1 MPADEDTKRA
11 YVNELIEEIKA
22 MVTED
27 IKDDSSLDVDSIFI
41 GGGTPSILSGED
53 IKRILYTVDL
63 QFNILPGAE
72 ISIEANPGTIEDDS
86 KCQLWKQAGIN
97 RVSLGLQSAID
108 DELKLLGR
116 IHSFADFKDSFGILR
131 RNGFD
136 NINVDLM
143 SALPGQDKD
152 SWRYSVEQVLL
163 LEPEHISAY
172 GLIIEEGTP
181 FHEKYSAEDEKRAAG
196 EDTKLLPGED
206 MERAMYTMTKDILQA
221 AGYQRYEISNYSKP
235 GRECRHNIKYWTG
248 KDYLGLGLGASSLI
262 RGKRYKNIVDLSDYL
277 GMYTDEKYYYYNNVY
292 EEVTTLSLK
301 DKMEEFVFLG
311 LRMMKGID
319 PKEFNNSFAINEFAG
334 QAASFENIYL
344 ESFEEFE
351 RQGLLELK
359 DKYWRLTDKGIDVS
373 NFVLSELLLED
384 E

>member
-1 MPADEDTKRA
+1 
-11 YVNELIEEIKA
+11 
-22 MVTED
+22 
-27 IKDDSSLDVDSIFI
+27 
-41 GGGTPSILSGED
+41 
-53 IKRILYTVDL
+53 
-63 QFNILPGAE
+63 
-72 ISIEANPGTIEDDS
+72 
-86 KCQLWKQAGIN
+86 
-97 RVSLGLQSAID
+97 
-108 DELKLLGR
+108 
-116 IHSFADFKDSFGILR
+116 
-131 RNGFD
+131 
-136 NINVDLM
+136 
-143 SALPGQDKD
+143 
-152 SWRYSVEQVLL
+152 
-163 LEPEHISAY
+163 
-172 GLIIEEGTP
+172 
-181 FHEKYSAEDEKRAAG
+181 
-196 EDTKLLPGED
+196 
-206 MERAMYTMTKDILQA
+206 MYTMTKDILQA